1 MSSLKK
7 NELKNVNIHQLFVLC
22 TANQIIGGDFTNFCG
37 LLRTYEFYT
46 KSTVY
51 KTGLRTEK
59 HSSRDGLHVAESS
72 LIALEGQIYT
82 VLCTGSI
89 LSAIRTFES
98 CKVMVWCRENYKNL
112 SDQIKLLSWKSLFLV
127 CDESIEEY
135 IECPGIM
142 EYAL

>member
-112 SDQIKLLSWKSLFLV
+112 SDQIKLLS
-127 CDESIEEY
+127 
-135 IECPGIM
+135 
-142 EYAL
+142 